1 MRTHNAT
8 QHSRTFTG
16 ATNAQHMAP
25 NPMTVSE
32 ALKSEITAYVR
43 SGAVDACECCMM
55 AMEQVA
61 TRFRLTFRQTEELF
75 TRLA

>member
-1 MRTHNAT
+1 MRTQDA
-8 QHSRTFTG
+8 QQPTFPARG